1 MLMRFTLLY
10 VIWVAFILS
19 LGVTVHGHA
28 QERVVEIP
36 ESVNG
41 GQVTVDETVQADTLT
56 EAYSDKWQGVP
67 TGEDVSMI
75 ERVLGSNNLIFVVL
89 TVSLIIWFVL
99 LTFLIRLDKKVTR
112 IENSTHQ
119 LNS

>member
-10 VIWVAFILS
+10 LIWVVFILS
-19 LGVTVHGHA
+19 LGVTTHGHA
-28 QERVVEIP
+28 QENVEIS

-41 GQVTVDETVQADTLT
+41 GQVTVDEIVETDTLT

-67 TGEDVSMI
+67 TGEDVSMV